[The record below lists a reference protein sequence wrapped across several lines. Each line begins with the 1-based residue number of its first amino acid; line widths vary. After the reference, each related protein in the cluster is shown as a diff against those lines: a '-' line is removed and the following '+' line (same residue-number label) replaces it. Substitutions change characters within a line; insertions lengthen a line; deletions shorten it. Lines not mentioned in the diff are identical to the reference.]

1 MRWCSLGAGV
11 DAAPERTG
19 HRALAWRSWSP
30 NRARAPGERNEMPTE
45 QSPGSWHRVGPIDDT
60 VVGRPARPSGVDE
73 TDADDTVLRVSPPAR
88 PPTSGEP
95 SPSGRPTPR
104 LHGVRVAGQDLS
116 LDVPVI
122 VGRRPTGPRV
132 GSGPLPRLVTVPSPR
147 HEVSGAHVD
156 VRQHGGTVVVTDQR
170 STNGTRV
177 IEPGRVPVVLRQGES
192 LVARA
197 GTIVDVGDG
206 NLLEI
211 LPPQRIIPT
220 KEPLL

>member
-1 MRWCSLGAGV
+1 
-11 DAAPERTG
+11 
-19 HRALAWRSWSP
+19 
-30 NRARAPGERNEMPTE
+30 MPSE
-45 QSPGSWHRVGPIDDT
+45 QSQDPWHRLHGIDDT
-60 VVGRPARPSGVDE
+60 VVRRPARSSGGAD
-73 TDADDTVLRVSPPAR
+73 TDDTVLRTSRHEVG
-88 PPTSGEP
+88 PTSREP
-95 SPSGRPTPR
+95 SGPGRPAPR
-104 LHGVRVAGQDLS
+104 LHGVRVAGQDLL
-116 LDVPVI
+116 LDAPVV
-122 VGRRPTGPRV
+122 VGRRPAGPRV
-132 GSGPLPRLVTVPSPR
+132 ASGPVPRLVTVPSPR

-156 VRQHGGTVVVTDQR
+156 VRQQGDIVVVTDLR

-177 IEPGRVPVVLRQGES
+177 IEPGRVPVILRQGES

>member
-1 MRWCSLGAGV
+1 VRRHADAVCVTPRASVEVVVADAGHG
-11 DAAPERTG
+11 T
-19 HRALAWRSWSP
+19 
-30 NRARAPGERNEMPTE
+30 GERNEMSAA
-45 QSPGSWHRVGPIDDT
+45 QSPDPWHERPGIDDT
-60 VVGRPARPSGVDE
+60 VVGRRARPSGAV
-73 TDADDTVLRVSPPAR
+73 DADDTVLRVSPPGTTATAREPNASAR
-88 PPTSGEP
+88 PA
-95 SPSGRPTPR
+95 PR
-104 LHGVRVAGQDLS
+104 LHGVRVAGQDLL
-116 LDVPVI
+116 LDAPVV
-122 VGRRPTGPRV
+122 VGRRPAGPRV
-132 GSGPLPRLVTVPSPR
+132 GSGPVPRLVTVPSPR

-156 VRQHGGTVVVTDQR
+156 VRQQGGIVVVTDLR

-177 IEPGRVPVVLRQGES
+177 TEPGRVPVVLRQGES

>member
-1 MRWCSLGAGV
+1 
-11 DAAPERTG
+11 
-19 HRALAWRSWSP
+19 
-30 NRARAPGERNEMPTE
+30 
-45 QSPGSWHRVGPIDDT
+45 
-60 VVGRPARPSGVDE
+60 
-73 TDADDTVLRVSPPAR
+73 
-88 PPTSGEP
+88 
-95 SPSGRPTPR
+95 
-104 LHGVRVAGQDLS
+104 VRVAGQDLL
-116 LDVPVI
+116 LDAPVV
-122 VGRRPTGPRV
+122 VGRRPAGPRV
-132 GSGPLPRLVTVPSPR
+132 GSGPVPRLVTVPSPR

-156 VRQHGGTVVVTDQR
+156 VRQQGGIVVVTDLR

-177 IEPGRVPVVLRQGES
+177 TEPGRVPVVLRQGES